1 MDSQLRSINA
11 RIGNLK
17 AGLGKLGLKLPDA
30 PDTSDLPTVQAVT
43 DGDIAAAVG
52 KAKGDPAADKEVQR
66 LITARALGGIR
77 YDVSHRA
84 AQVEAHD
91 KIIREAIPA
100 LLEQVHERFADAAE
114 VLEENGQQFKSHR
127 DLGSVN
133 LASLPGHSA
142 AAAGVSLSACRTM
155 DDAVTAMKALGGYG
169 REGGTK
175 TEWWHYSTPSQA
187 QYEQA
192 MNDAPSTFPEGNAW
206 SVFARG
212 WPLEMAET
220 LHAAGERRA
229 GYRAA
234 LNERIEQGK
243 LEGARAGMVSG
254 GAKVAFL

>member
-52 KAKGDPAADKEVQR
+52 NAKGDPAADKEVQR

-91 KIIREAIPA
+91 KIIRDAIPA
-100 LLEQVHERFADAAE
+100 LLEQVREKFADAAE

-127 DLGSVN
+127 DLGAVN
-133 LASLPGHSA
+133 LGTLPGHS
-142 AAAGVSLSACRTM
+142 
-155 DDAVTAMKALGGYG
+155 
-169 REGGTK
+169 
-175 TEWWHYSTPSQA
+175 
-187 QYEQA
+187 EQQ
-192 MNDAPSTFPEGNAW
+192 PE
-206 SVFARG
+206 SR
-212 WPLEMAET
+212 
-220 LHAAGERRA
+220 
-229 GYRAA
+229 
-234 LNERIEQGK
+234 
-243 LEGARAGMVSG
+243 
-254 GAKVAFL
+254 